1 MFMLSKAS
9 VKSFSTSGGA
19 LARGD
24 RIPRGI
30 PVKSGFSQMVGGVR
44 KRHLGE
50 KSIGLFFVLTKKTE
64 IYSIQYTLEN
74 DDLWTAARA
83 QPPVWTTLRFKC
95 WINKTCF
102 HCFGF
107 IINFYIT
114 GVLGWNPLS
123 TWKGFWEKK
132 TPTTFDPLGGPG
144 TPQKGKG
151 KPSRGG
157 NSGGGTADGPWPMGN
172 CKDAP
177 LLPFSSARCP
187 RVLGIPAVLLGIR
200 GASLTTC
207 PLKDER

>member
-1 MFMLSKAS
+1 M
-9 VKSFSTSGGA
+9 
-19 LARGD
+19 
-24 RIPRGI
+24 I
-30 PVKSGFSQMVGGVR
+30 
-44 KRHLGE
+44 
-50 KSIGLFFVLTKKTE
+50 FFGN
-64 IYSIQYTLEN
+64 IQYTLEN

-83 QPPVWTTLRFKC
+83 QPPVWTMLRFKC

-102 HCFGF
+102 RCFGF

-123 TWKGFWEKK
+123 TWKGFWRKK
-132 TPTTFDPLGGPG
+132 NKTTTFDRLGGPG

-187 RVLGIPAVLLGIR
+187 RVARDPG
-200 GASLTTC
+200 GAAGNPGCKFNNMPLERWEIKWTTTFGLFVNSQWLC
-207 PLKDER
+207 

>member
-132 TPTTFDPLGGPG
+132 RQPPLTRWGGLEPRRREKANLPVVEIPVVELLMDLDLWEIARMLRCCLSPRHG
-144 TPQKGKG
+144 VRGCSG
-151 KPSRGG
+151 SRRCCWE
-157 NSGGGTADGPWPMGN
+157 SG
-172 CKDAP
+172 
-177 LLPFSSARCP
+177 
-187 RVLGIPAVLLGIR
+187 VQV
-200 GASLTTC
+200 
-207 PLKDER
+207 